1 MKLLLENW
9 REYLDE
15 GLKPG
20 PGMTIADLVDLIH
33 TGRQLEQGDD
43 LDKIMSKLAMVL
55 GEEFVAWPLVGIG
68 IAAASMAAGG
78 GPEATAVALAALPA
92 AHRLLGDFY
101 RKKRKDGFFKDD
113 PKEYPVL
120 DYSDWTTTGHL
131 KVAKFILKKD
141 NEYLKRIHNT
151 FAQKKDRDKYDRH
164 TEQVERLQDVKN
176 LDGDDDFASYWLP
189 KLRKSFYI
197 MRSSK
202 SDGKFEASQIIS
214 SARDSLRIPNPNLI

>member
-1 MKLLLENW
+1 MERIFERSDNTPQWKAFIQ
-9 REYLDE
+9 RERGQKFADDCPMYYTGEILQVPKE
-15 GLKPG
+15 GL
-20 PGMTIADLVDLIH
+20 
-33 TGRQLEQGDD
+33 E
-43 LDKIMSKLAMVL
+43 SKHYPEDMKGNNYYVL
-55 GEEFVAWPLVGIG
+55 GVGSSPIPKQVRFQLAREKERRRKLVE
-68 IAAASMAAGG
+68 SQVK
-78 GPEATAVALAALPA
+78 PEPEQ
-92 AHRLLGDFY
+92 
-101 RKKRKDGFFKDD
+101 
-113 PKEYPVL
+113 KEYPVL

>member
-1 MKLLLENW
+1 VKLLLENW

-78 GPEATAVALAALPA
+78 DPAAAAVAGAALPA

-120 DYSDWTTTGHL
+120 DLLDMDPEFKKRYSDTWL
-131 KVAKFILKKD
+131 KEADKAY
-141 NEYLKRIHNT
+141 EQYLDTRPPEDPLSEVI
-151 FAQKKDRDKYDRH
+151 DI
-164 TEQVERLQDVKN
+164 
-176 LDGDDDFASYWLP
+176 DDFIRDLAGKQLNKADQDST
-189 KLRKSFYI
+189 
-197 MRSSK
+197 MRSAA
-202 SDGKFEASQIIS
+202 E
-214 SARDSLRIPNPNLI
+214 